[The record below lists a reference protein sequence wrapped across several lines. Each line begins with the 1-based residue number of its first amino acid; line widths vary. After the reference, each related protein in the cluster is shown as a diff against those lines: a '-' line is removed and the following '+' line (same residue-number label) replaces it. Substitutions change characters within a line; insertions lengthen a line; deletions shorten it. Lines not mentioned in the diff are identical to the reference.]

1 LHELRRIEFDSPSKE
16 KEPGSMHSKE
26 LVHLSA
32 LVSLALLG
40 GLTITDVSAA
50 SEPIRVERQS
60 AGVVMHNG
68 EETLRLTVC
77 SPTAIHV
84 VAGPG
89 NPSAASP
96 QQPWITSPC
105 QPGQFEFTQNE
116 KEATVT
122 TSALKVT
129 IELKVGNLVF
139 RDIAGTTLLAERGLK
154 PRSYVPAIVNGE
166 KVYGVD
172 DEFSPEPR
180 EGLYGLGQHQN
191 GMFNYRGAVVELG
204 QGSTD
209 VAVPLLISSNGYGVL
224 WNTAGLSY
232 FDNRFAGEMKLSTV
246 AADAVDYYFFYG
258 PEIDQVIHQYRE
270 MTGHA
275 PLFGEWAYGFV
286 QSKDRYKSAQQ
297 LIDIAGEYR
306 AQHVPLDFIV
316 QDWFW
321 WKHQGDPEYSDDYL
335 KPHPDVPG
343 ALKQLHDEHMHAM
356 ISVWAVMDPQ
366 SKNYQQL
373 KAEGFTIPGLSVYD
387 ASNPKARDA
396 YWDLLV
402 GKLFSQGW
410 DGFWLD
416 STEPAASN
424 DGPCDAVL
432 FDHQL
437 SIGSGA
443 RYTNVFPLL
452 HAEGVYQ
459 HWRATTDQKR
469 VFILTRS
476 AFLGQQRDAAAIWSG
491 DVYGTFMTLARQIS
505 AGLNF
510 AVSGIPYWTT
520 DIGGYG
526 WPLERNTQ
534 DPAYQELYTRWYEFG
549 VFCPIFRTHGHRSN
563 DTNEVFSYGQQTP
576 TLIAYDKLR
585 YRLLPY
591 IYSLAWRI
599 TNEDYTMQ
607 RPLVMD
613 WRTNAK
619 VRDIGDQF
627 LFGPSILV
635 NPVTVEGA
643 TSRFL
648 YLPPAAGWY
657 DFWSGERLTG
667 DQRIL
672 AQAPLDRIPLYV
684 RAGAILPMG
693 PEIEYAGQKQN
704 APIELRIYRG
714 ADGSFNLYED
724 QGDTYAYEKGAHAI
738 TPIHWDDG
746 TRTLTIGKREGTYA
760 DMETVRTFRAIL
772 VDTGH
777 GTGAQVPA
785 TADKEIRYDGTEVKI
800 AFK

>member
-1 LHELRRIEFDSPSKE
+1 
-16 KEPGSMHSKE
+16 MHSKN

-32 LVSLALLG
+32 WVSLAMLASV
-40 GLTITDVSAA
+40 IVTDVSSA
-50 SEPIRVERQS
+50 SETIGVERQPD
-60 AGVVMHNG
+60 GVVMHRG
-68 EETLRLTVC
+68 VETLRLTVC
-77 SPTAIHV
+77 GPTAIHV

-89 NPSAASP
+89 DPSAASP
-96 QQPWITSPC
+96 QHPWFTNPC
-105 QPGQFEFTQNE
+105 QPGQFELKQDE

-129 IELKVGNLVF
+129 IDLKHGNLVF
-139 RDIAGTTLLAERGLK
+139 RDTAGTTLLAERSLN
-154 PRSYVPAIVNGE
+154 PRGYAPAIVNGE

-172 DEFSPEPR
+172 DVFVPEAR
-180 EGLYGLGQHQN
+180 EGFYGLGQHQN
-191 GMFNYRGAVVELG
+191 GMFNYRGGVVELG

-232 FDNRFAGEMKLSTV
+232 FDNRFATEMKLSTV
-246 AADAVDYYFFYG
+246 AADAVDYYFLYG

-286 QSKDRYKSAQQ
+286 QSKDRYTSAQQ

-306 AQHVPLDFIV
+306 AQHVPLDLIV

-321 WKHQGDPEYSDDYL
+321 WKHQGDPEYADDYL
-335 KPHPDVPG
+335 KPHPDIPG
-343 ALKQLHDEHMHAM
+343 ALKQLHDQHVHAM
-356 ISVWAVMDPQ
+356 ISVWALMDPQ

-373 KAEGFTIPGLSVYD
+373 KADGYTIPGIPVYD

-396 YWDLLV
+396 YWDLFV

-416 STEPAASN
+416 SPEPAASN
-424 DGPCDAVL
+424 DGPCDIVL
-432 FDHQL
+432 FDRQPY
-437 SIGSGA
+437 IGNGA
-443 RYTNVFPLL
+443 RYTNVFPLV
-452 HAEGVYQ
+452 HSEGVYQ

-476 AFLGQQRDAAAIWSG
+476 AFLGQQRNAAITWSG
-491 DVYGTFMTLARQIS
+491 DVYGTFMTLARQIP

-549 VFCPIFRTHGHRSN
+549 AFSPIFRTHGHRSN

-576 TLIAYDKLR
+576 TLISYDKLR

-591 IYSLAWRI
+591 IYSTAWRV

-613 WRTNAK
+613 WRTNSK

-657 DFWSGERLTG
+657 DFWSGGKLAG

-693 PEIEYAGQKQN
+693 PEIEYAGQKKN
-704 APIELRIYRG
+704 APIELRVYRG
-714 ADGSFNLYED
+714 ADGSFDLYED
-724 QGDTYAYEKGAHAI
+724 QGDTYAYEKGAYAI
-738 TPIHWDDG
+738 TPIRWEDG
-746 TRTLTIGKREGTYA
+746 RKTLTIGKRRGTYA
-760 DMETVRTFRAIL
+760 DMETVRTFRIVL
-772 VDTGH
+772 VDAEH
-777 GTGAQVPA
+777 GTGAQVSA
-785 TADKEIRYDGTEVKI
+785 TADKEIRYDGTELRVV
-800 AFK
+800 FK